1 MKSYLKVFVI
11 DELQYSLE
19 HPLTLCL
26 EENIHSSGVQ
36 KEPMGK
42 LQMGTL
48 SGQFKSDF
56 LVSYLLHT
64 RRFLSGLLSVYC
76 PFYEYDL
83 NYPLHWIFFSHFI
96 WSNVDN
102 LKHFSLWWYEVLY
115 MPKQTP
121 VFFTTVFF
129 TIFNHIYNATNNW
142 KKCSY
147 SNAILKKMLLLQC
160 NLFIQIQTNSMSNWI
175 FCTTMQWPQCSC
187 NTIIAL
193 QQMHV
198 KWSNF
203 FVTLCSA

>member
-26 EENIHSSGVQ
+26 EENIHSFGVQ

-48 SGQFKSDF
+48 PGQFKSDF
-56 LVSYLLHT
+56 LVNYLLHT

-83 NYPLHWIFFSHFI
+83 NYPLHWIFFHISYDQMLII
-96 WSNVDN
+96 WNILVYGDMRCCICLSK
-102 LKHFSLWWYEVLY
+102 LLYFLQLYFLQSL
-115 MPKQTP
+115 
-121 VFFTTVFF
+121 
-129 TIFNHIYNATNNW
+129 TIFIIQLIIEKNALILMQSW
-142 KKCSY
+142 KKCSC
-147 SNAILKKMLLLQC
+147 C
-160 NLFIQIQTNSMSNWI
+160 NLFIQIQINSMSNWI
-175 FCTTMQWPQCSC
+175 FCTRMQWPQCSC